1 MGIVMFDTTQ
11 EPDKSL
17 VKTVPIGEYTAMLIS
32 SDVLVSKKN
41 PENKYANMKW
51 EIVSGEYAGVCLY
64 FMLHYWN
71 VNPKTKAWAKKY
83 LREMCDAVGFVGL
96 LTDTSELH
104 SKLFNLHVT
113 IETSEQYGDRNKII
127 GWSKVKSSVET
138 PVDNT
143 RTSTTPTVDPL
154 QDMWGKPGQ

>member
-1 MGIVMFDTTQ
+1 MAIVMFDTTQ

-17 VKTVPIGEYTAMLIS
+17 AKTVPIGEYTAMLVS
-32 SDVLVSKKN
+32 SDVKVSQKN
-41 PENKYANMKW
+41 PENQYANMKW
-51 EIVSGEYAGVCLY
+51 EIVSGEHAGVCLY

-96 LTDTSELH
+96 LRDISELH

-113 IETSEQYGDRNKII
+113 IETSEKYGDQNKII

-138 PVDNT
+138 PVAT
-143 RTSTTPTVDPL
+143 SMTSTTPTVDPL
-154 QDMWGKPGQ
+154 QNMWGKSGQ